1 MHPGGNSFSGVP
13 LASSPFCPLFFWPL
27 PSIAA
32 CLVSFSSPRP
42 CGCSRVQVRE
52 GNEEDSPFLPSLH
65 PPLFPQEP
73 CPWGSQRLQQRRTF
87 GQKHFSFC
95 AKEQIMASLLAFLGA
110 LKNQSEEW
118 EEGNSMQPTELS
130 VLGTSGE
137 EGAVVWT
144 IQTSG

>member
-1 MHPGGNSFSGVP
+1 
-13 LASSPFCPLFFWPL
+13 
-27 PSIAA
+27 
-32 CLVSFSSPRP
+32 
-42 CGCSRVQVRE
+42 
-52 GNEEDSPFLPSLH
+52 
-65 PPLFPQEP
+65 
-73 CPWGSQRLQQRRTF
+73 
-87 GQKHFSFC
+87 
-95 AKEQIMASLLAFLGA
+95 MASLLAFLGA